1 MSTEARSARTLT
13 RRLILRTA
21 AVHTGADAGARAAQD
36 ACEVACSELSLSLG
50 PPGFHALLR
59 RALVQC
65 AVEYPFL
72 AELRVNRHASPIFDN
87 VSGLVQKHGAP
98 PVAAALEAVL
108 EHMFTSLGRLIGED
122 LVARLV
128 EREVTIATHDDGEP
142 E

>member
-1 MSTEARSARTLT
+1 MSTEAQSARTLA
-13 RRLILRTA
+13 RRLIRRA
-21 AVHTGADAGARAAQD
+21 AAEHMDADAGALAAQD
-36 ACEVACSELSLSLG
+36 ACELASSELSLSLG

-65 AVEYPFL
+65 AAEYPFL

-87 VSGLVQKHGAP
+87 VSALVQAHGTA

-128 EREVTIATHDDGEP
+128 EREVTLATHDGGEP